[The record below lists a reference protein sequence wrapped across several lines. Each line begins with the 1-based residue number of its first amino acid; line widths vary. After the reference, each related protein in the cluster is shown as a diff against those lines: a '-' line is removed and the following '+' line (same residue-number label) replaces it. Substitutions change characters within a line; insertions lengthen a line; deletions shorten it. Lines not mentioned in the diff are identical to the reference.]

1 MILRWEG
8 QRKRHQARVG
18 GGRDVAW
25 FNHWASPK
33 SLFSGW
39 EGWNKSA
46 EGIDNTDLIIQC

>member
-8 QRKRHQARVG
+8 QRRHQAGVG
-18 GGRDVAW
+18 GGHEVGW

-46 EGIDNTDLIIQC
+46 EGIDKTDLIIQC